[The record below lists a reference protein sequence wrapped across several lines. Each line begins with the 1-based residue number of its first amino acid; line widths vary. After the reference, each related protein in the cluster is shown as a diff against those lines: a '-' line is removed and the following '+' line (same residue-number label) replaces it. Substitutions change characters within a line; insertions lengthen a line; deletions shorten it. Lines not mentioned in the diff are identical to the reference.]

1 MPSPLSSPSLLS
13 LSPSLQLNYAE
24 RSEALRLLDRER
36 SEQLLRRAERGIT
49 VCLDGVPAVK
59 VNSLPKR
66 YAEKVKT
73 AVLQN
78 LVAQQCA

>member
-1 MPSPLSSPSLLS
+1 M
-13 LSPSLQLNYAE
+13 
-24 RSEALRLLDRER
+24 
-36 SEQLLRRAERGIT
+36 
-49 VCLDGVPAVK
+49 PAVK

-78 LVAQQCA
+78 LVAQQCAYKTAMQRNGNFATGCPQATS